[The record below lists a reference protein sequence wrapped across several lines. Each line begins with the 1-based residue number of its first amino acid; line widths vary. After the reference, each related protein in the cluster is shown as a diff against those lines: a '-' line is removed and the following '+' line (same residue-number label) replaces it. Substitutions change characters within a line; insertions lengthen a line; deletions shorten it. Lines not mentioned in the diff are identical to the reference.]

1 MVRVAVDGMGG
12 DLAPHA
18 IVKGAEIA
26 AKQKIAE
33 IILVGDEKI
42 LSPLIKEKE
51 LINIIHAPTYVTM
64 EESPSLALRKKK
76 DSSIGVAMELLRE
89 KKADAVV
96 SAGNSGAT
104 MAFAIF
110 TLGRIKNVD
119 RPAIATLHPNLKKGI
134 TVLLDAGGTVDCK
147 PFHLA
152 QFALMGD
159 AFARSILNINSPKV
173 GILSNGEEITKGN
186 ELTREAHAL
195 LEKLNLNYIGYVEG
209 TDLYNGK
216 VDVVVADGFVGNI
229 ALKISEGMVDVLLNF
244 FKESV
249 KKSLKGKIGYLLM
262 KEIFDELSKKVDYAE
277 YGGAPLLG
285 VDGICIICH
294 GKSNEKA
301 IRNAIVLAKR
311 FAESS
316 LHELLKK
323 NLEGVANGLFSH

>member
-12 DLAPHA
+12 DTAPHA
-18 IVKGAEIA
+18 VVKGAEIA
-26 AKQKIAE
+26 AAEGIAE
-33 IILVGDEKI
+33 VILVGDEK
-42 LSPLIKEKE
+42 LLTPLLKNPRSVKTV
-51 LINIIHAPTYVTM
+51 HAPTYVKM
-64 EESPSLALRKKK
+64 DESPSLALRRKK
-76 DSSIGVAMELLRE
+76 DSSIGVAMELVKE

-119 RPAIATLHPNLKKGI
+119 RPAIATLHPNIKKGT

-152 QFALMGD
+152 QFALMGN
-159 AFARSILNINSPKV
+159 AFAKSILNINSPRI

-186 ELTREAHAL
+186 ELTREAHSL
-195 LEKLNLNYIGYVEG
+195 IEKMNLNYIGYVEG
-209 TDLYNGK
+209 TDLYNGR
-216 VDVVVADGFVGNI
+216 VDVVVTDGFVGNI
-229 ALKISEGMVDVLLNF
+229 ALKISEGIVEALFSF
-244 FKESV
+244 FKENINR
-249 KKSLKGKIGYLLM
+249 SLIGKLGYLLL
-262 KEIFDELSKKVDYAE
+262 KNTFEELGRKVDYSE

-294 GKSNEKA
+294 GKSNAWA
-301 IRNAIVLAKR
+301 IRNAIALARR

-316 LHELLKK
+316 LHEVLKRS
-323 NLEGVANGLFSH
+323 LEELSEI